1 MSLRELPRVR
11 QVAGEPRRR
20 WFHGHEMDLVLW
32 EGENGEPVGFQLAYD
47 KHRDE
52 HSIAWHAG
60 RGFTHYQVDDGEAQ
74 ALSKEAPLLFRD
86 GAFPRDRVLEQ
97 FLAAAAALPPEIAG
111 FVAGRLREFDK
122 EAP

>member
-20 WFHGHEMDLVLW
+20 WFHGHEMDLVVW
-32 EGENGEPVGFQLAYD
+32 EGEDGAPLGFQLAYD

-52 HSIAWHAG
+52 HSIAWRAG
-60 RGFTHYQVDDGEAQ
+60 RGFSHYQVDDGEA
-74 ALSKEAPLLFRD
+74 ALFSKKTPVLYLD
-86 GAFPRDRVLEQ
+86 GAFPRDRVLKQ
-97 FLAAAAALPPEIAG
+97 FLAAAATLPPEITS